1 MNTGVPSYI
10 HILLASFSGECQL
23 IHLLYQFLQSDISP
37 GYLIF
42 NNVIWPQSLESIC
55 LLSMCSWQCVC
66 LVLLFFFFNTS
77 AWLSEDCLCVPSTL
91 MDHLPMTGE
100 TFWVMM
106 VPLSTLGF
114 ECRKEGAL
122 CNQKF
127 RRFHFCC
134 CLPNL
139 SCAHQKF
146 SRLPQIC
153 RLLFSPFMASSIRF
167 LDPSITYPSRGC
179 KFTLAEEGFSP
190 SILF

>member
-1 MNTGVPSYI
+1 
-10 HILLASFSGECQL
+10 
-23 IHLLYQFLQSDISP
+23 
-37 GYLIF
+37 
-42 NNVIWPQSLESIC
+42 
-55 LLSMCSWQCVC
+55 
-66 LVLLFFFFNTS
+66 
-77 AWLSEDCLCVPSTL
+77 
-91 MDHLPMTGE
+91 MTGE

-190 SILF
+190 SILFWVCIFYWQHQQMHSSASPGGQCPKQPFADNTDMAPLDRGLGLAQVRKGSHWLPPFQIKVLTVSPKFYCLTVCFFGHGPRGYRTM